1 MVYTISGSLKG
12 QLASMSI
19 TEILLLRAIQK
30 KSKRSIQR
38 NSVNIALKHFVLEH
52 LEEISPSSLEYL
64 YTEFKM
70 DLNLY
75 SESHVRLSKAQMQV
89 LLKYH
94 FLPSEQMILTY
105 SAYFDLSLF
114 KLLIGHNIEIPSKI
128 VYEWRTLPY
137 APALCYYLKHNGN
150 PNIRPFQFSDKYDIF
165 HPSLVDSWIALQE
178 SPGKSKSELEK
189 INKVVNMLK
198 EYGAIPSP
206 CAMTY
211 KQKEIY
217 NTMMLESPKNFILT
231 CNKKIDCLTKKLD
244 EIEKNNGDDSL
255 YEEYLWSIKRYE
267 QDIENARSL
276 K

>member
-1 MVYTISGSLKG
+1 
-12 QLASMSI
+12 MSI

-137 APALCYYLKHNGN
+137 APVLCYYLKHNGN